1 MYRAH
6 PASKVVNYHSH
17 HIAII
22 HNENI
27 LFVSNSRPKFT
38 DLTLSERRW
47 EVAESEKWGPCPTFF
62 LSNIKAPAQVSL
74 LLFVQ
79 HQSLQCMQSFATNSV
94 TGPFI
99 KTDNQFK
106 Q

>member
-22 HNENI
+22 HENI

-38 DLTLSERRW
+38 DLTLSERR
-47 EVAESEKWGPCPTFF
+47 
-62 LSNIKAPAQVSL
+62 
-74 LLFVQ
+74 
-79 HQSLQCMQSFATNSV
+79 
-94 TGPFI
+94 
-99 KTDNQFK
+99 
-106 Q
+106 